1 MLKALKNKKD
11 FRKKL
16 LITLGILAVIQI
28 ASGIPTPGV
37 NTAYFRLLLKSNGT
51 LGMLNALS
59 GNGLQSLSITMLSI
73 TPYITSSIILQLMC
87 SIIPSLGEIQK
98 DGETGRK
105 KFKMY
110 TVILGAALA
119 AIEAVGFAVG
129 FGQRGLLL
137 SYKWYWVLCVSL
149 IWFVMAI
156 VLMLAG
162 EYIEEKAFGNGISLI
177 LLCNILSSYPSDF
190 SSVYTRFLKSKTP
203 KEMALRIAFISI
215 CVILLFVFTVVIQ
228 ETEKRLTV
236 RYSGKLQGCVNNE
249 DSYFPIKLCPGTVV
263 PIILASSIISIPS
276 MVALFWEKSS
286 KYWFVKAMDTSNWF
300 SPAHPSYSVGAVI
313 YFLLIIGFSYFYTQ
327 YILNP
332 LEISNQLSRSGG
344 VFPDITPGKATVDYI
359 KSELRWIIG
368 LGALAMCVVA
378 FIPCILSN
386 VFDLSK
392 LSFAGSSI
400 IIITGVFIETKDKF
414 LAEIQSELNHSK
426 ISLF

>member
-1 MLKALKNKKD
+1 
-11 FRKKL
+11 
-16 LITLGILAVIQI
+16 
-28 ASGIPTPGV
+28 
-37 NTAYFRLLLKSNGT
+37 
-51 LGMLNALS
+51 
-59 GNGLQSLSITMLSI
+59 
-73 TPYITSSIILQLMC
+73 MC

-215 CVILLFVFTVVIQ
+215 CVILLFVFTVVIH

-236 RYSGKLQGCVNNE
+236 RYSENFKDV
-249 DSYFPIKLCPGTVV
+249 
-263 PIILASSIISIPS
+263 LATRTAI
-276 MVALFWEKSS
+276 F
-286 KYWFVKAMDTSNWF
+286 
-300 SPAHPSYSVGAVI
+300 
-313 YFLLIIGFSYFYTQ
+313 
-327 YILNP
+327 
-332 LEISNQLSRSGG
+332 QLS
-344 VFPDITPGKATVDYI
+344 
-359 KSELRWIIG
+359 
-368 LGALAMCVVA
+368 CVLV
-378 FIPCILSN
+378 L
-386 VFDLSK
+386 
-392 LSFAGSSI
+392 
-400 IIITGVFIETKDKF
+400 
-414 LAEIQSELNHSK
+414 
-426 ISLF
+426 

>member
-1 MLKALKNKKD
+1 MLKALAKKKD

-16 LITLGILAVIQI
+16 LITFCILVVIQI

-37 NTAYFRLLLKSNGT
+37 NTSYFRLLLASNGT
-51 LGMLNALS
+51 LGMFNALS

-87 SIIPSLGEIQK
+87 SIIPSLGEVQK

-110 TVILGAALA
+110 TVVLGAVLA
-119 AIEAVGFAVG
+119 AIESVGFAVG

-137 SYKWYWVLCVSL
+137 SYKWYWVLCVSA
-149 IWFVMAI
+149 IWFIMAI
-156 VLMLAG
+156 LLMLAG

-190 SSVYTRFLKSKTP
+190 SSVYARFLKSKSP
-203 KEMALRIAFISI
+203 KEMAIRIAFISI
-215 CVILLFVFTVVIQ
+215 CVILLFIFTVVVQ
-228 ETEKRLTV
+228 ETEKRLTI
-236 RYSGKLQGCVNNE
+236 RYSSKLQGSVSDEN
-249 DSYFPIKLCPGTVV
+249 SYFPIKLCPGTVV

-286 KYWFVKAMDTSNWF
+286 NYWVVKAMNTSNWF
-300 SPAHPSYSVGAVI
+300 SPEHPSYSVGAVI
-313 YFLLIIGFSYFYTQ
+313 YFALIIGFSYFYTQ
-327 YILNP
+327 YIVNP
-332 LEISNQLSRSGG
+332 LEISNQLKRSGG
-344 VFPDITPGKATVDYI
+344 VFPGITPGKSTVDFL
-359 KSELRWIIG
+359 KRELKWIIG

-378 FIPCILSN
+378 FIPCILSS
-386 VFDLSK
+386 VFSLSK

-400 IIITGVFIETKDKF
+400 IIIAGVFIETKDKF
-414 LAEIQSELNHSK
+414 LAEIQSELHHGK

>member
-16 LITLGILAVIQI
+16 LITLGILALIQI

-37 NTAYFRLLLKSNGT
+37 NTAYFWLLLKSNGT
-51 LGMLNALS
+51 LGMFNALS

-162 EYIEEKAFGNGISLI
+162 EYIEEKAFGNSISLI
-177 LLCNILSSYPSDF
+177 LLF
-190 SSVYTRFLKSKTP
+190 
-203 KEMALRIAFISI
+203 
-215 CVILLFVFTVVIQ
+215 
-228 ETEKRLTV
+228 
-236 RYSGKLQGCVNNE
+236 NN
-249 DSYFPIKLCPGTVV
+249 S
-263 PIILASSIISIPS
+263 AS
-276 MVALFWEKSS
+276 
-286 KYWFVKAMDTSNWF
+286 
-300 SPAHPSYSVGAVI
+300 
-313 YFLLIIGFSYFYTQ
+313 
-327 YILNP
+327 
-332 LEISNQLSRSGG
+332 
-344 VFPDITPGKATVDYI
+344 
-359 KSELRWIIG
+359 
-368 LGALAMCVVA
+368 
-378 FIPCILSN
+378 
-386 VFDLSK
+386 
-392 LSFAGSSI
+392 
-400 IIITGVFIETKDKF
+400 
-414 LAEIQSELNHSK
+414 
-426 ISLF
+426 